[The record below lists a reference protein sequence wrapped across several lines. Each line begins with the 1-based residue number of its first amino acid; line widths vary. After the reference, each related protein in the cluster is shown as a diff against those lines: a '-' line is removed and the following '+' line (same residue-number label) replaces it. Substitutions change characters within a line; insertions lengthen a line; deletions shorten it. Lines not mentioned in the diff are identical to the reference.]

1 MSRSRCLALSLLLTT
16 LTFASPSL
24 HAAVADRAPSRFDR
38 LVTWDAVSG
47 LGIVAESPE
56 QIADFAD
63 GQAGWAAF

>member
-1 MSRSRCLALSLLLTT
+1 MSTLVLCFLATS
-16 LTFASPSL
+16 AD
-24 HAAVADRAPSRFDR
+24 AAVADRAPSRFDR